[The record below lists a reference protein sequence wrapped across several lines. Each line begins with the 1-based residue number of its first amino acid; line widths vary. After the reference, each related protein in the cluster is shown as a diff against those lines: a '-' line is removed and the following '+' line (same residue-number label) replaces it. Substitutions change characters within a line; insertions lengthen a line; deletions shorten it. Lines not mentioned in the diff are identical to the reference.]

1 MFEVIALGY
10 IWILHD
16 YMYELQV
23 FVLYYGLLV
32 MIEAIEAQI
41 QREAETK
48 IVPNE
53 KLSVI

>member
-1 MFEVIALGY
+1 MI
-10 IWILHD
+10 ICMD
-16 YMYELQV
+16 YKFFL
-23 FVLYYGLLV
+23 LYYGLLV